1 MTVQK
6 IRFAQP
12 GSRLTARHYNQVVE
26 GANLALEVLGPPRSN
41 RLPSADSNEPVL
53 DDTDSGTVTGLGTQI
68 FVETSRITSTVRV
81 EDPNDASVYVDV
93 ERIDQVTLRSGTNV
107 ITLIFDNS

>member
-12 GSRLTARHYNQVVE
+12 GSRLTARHYNQVIE
-26 GANLALEVLGPPRSN
+26 GANRALEVLGPPRSN

-53 DDTDSGTVTGLGTQI
+53 DDTGSGTVTGLGTQI
-68 FVETSRITSTVRV
+68 FFETSRITSTVRV
-81 EDPNDASVYVDV
+81 TDPNDSDVWVDV
-93 ERIDQVTLRSGTNV
+93 DRIDQVTLQSSTSV
-107 ITLIFDNS
+107 ITLIFSNS